1 MSLFKKKKRRLSFAG
16 LVLVSFSIMAA
27 FSIFLH
33 DHEFDPLSTDDFS
46 IMAAFSIFLH
56 DHEFDPLSTDED
68 CAPCQWTQI
77 NVDVN
82 SDVPTINFIPVTFS
96 NDVEIGIPH
105 YKNFKHTYF
114 GLSPPN
120 VS

>member
-1 MSLFKKKKRRLSFAG
+1 MSLFKNKKRRLSFAC

-33 DHEFDPLSTDDFS
+33 NHEFDPS
-46 IMAAFSIFLH
+46 
-56 DHEFDPLSTDED
+56 STDED

-77 NVDVN
+77 NVNVN
-82 SDVPTINFIPVTFS
+82 SDVPTINFIPVSFS
-96 NDVEIGIPH
+96 NKIEIGVPH

-114 GLSPPN
+114 GLSPPS

>member
-16 LVLVSFSIMAA
+16 LVLVS
-27 FSIFLH
+27 
-33 DHEFDPLSTDDFS
+33 FS

-82 SDVPTINFIPVTFS
+82 SDVPTIDFIPVTFS